1 MKLVTIIILIIN
13 IVAFAAFGID
23 KFKAKKGQWR
33 IPEATLL
40 LLALLG
46 GSIGSL
52 AGMYFFHHK
61 TKHKKFTILV
71 PVFLILQIC
80 LLAYVLLKL
89 D

>member
-1 MKLVTIIILIIN
+1 MKLVTIIVLIIN

-23 KFKAKKGQWR
+23 KLKAKKKQWR
-33 IPEATLL
+33 IPEAVLL
-40 LLALLG
+40 LLAFLG
-46 GSIGSL
+46 GSVGSL
-52 AGMYFFHHK
+52 AGMYLFHHK
-61 TKHKKFTILV
+61 TKHKKFTFFV

>member
-1 MKLVTIIILIIN
+1 MELASIIVLIIN

-23 KFKAKKGQWR
+23 KWKSKNGKWR

-40 LLALLG
+40 LLAFLG
-46 GSIGSL
+46 GSVGSL
-52 AGMYFFHHK
+52 AGMYLFHHK
-61 TKHKKFTILV
+61 TKHKKFTVSV
-71 PVFLILQIC
+71 PIFLILQIC

>member
-1 MKLVTIIILIIN
+1 MKLVTIIVLIIN

-23 KFKAKKGQWR
+23 KLKAKKKQWR
-33 IPEATLL
+33 IPEAVLL
-40 LLALLG
+40 LLAFLG
-46 GSIGSL
+46 GSVGSL
-52 AGMYFFHHK
+52 AGMYLFHHK

>member
-1 MKLVTIIILIIN
+1 MKLVTIIVLIIN

-23 KFKAKKGQWR
+23 KLKAKKEQWR
-33 IPEATLL
+33 IPEAVLL
-40 LLALLG
+40 LLAFLG
-46 GSIGSL
+46 GSVGSL
-52 AGMYFFHHK
+52 AGMYLFHHK
-61 TKHKKFTILV
+61 TKHKKFTFFV